1 MFEMTKETIGAVYEA
16 LKVAVVNAFDAGE
29 AAIAAKNSLEAMRL
43 SMLMT
48 GEIDGKNEAQREAKA
63 RQILEEKY
71 GALEICEAEARRTRT
86 ALAGTGA
93 TAIDG
98 TGRGGRGGRCG
109 GLGLIYREDDDER
122 FPGGC
127 RHDWRCAGG
136 GNTAGGWL
144 AGRWCGDQDTGRS
157 ISEPALRQWADNYLG

>member
-86 ALAGTGA
+86 ALEVAKLNVEQVRA
-93 TAIDG
+93 
-98 TGRGGRGGRCG
+98 
-109 GLGLIYREDDDER
+109 
-122 FPGGC
+122 
-127 RHDWRCAGG
+127 
-136 GNTAGGWL
+136 
-144 AGRWCGDQDTGRS
+144 Q
-157 ISEPALRQWADNYLG
+157 LRLMELVEAAAA